1 MCPARQ
7 GGAVATLLVARIEQL
22 ELRQPR
28 FVIVCAG
35 FRSPLPTNPSLRW
48 SRAERLGAAGGRLT
62 TPALIMVGQHD
73 TVTPEPQACMLAAL
87 FDDAEVRVMPG
98 GGHAM
103 PQRPADL
110 EAIAAFVR
118 KFEPPPPAL

>member
-1 MCPARQ
+1 M
-7 GGAVATLLVARIEQL
+7 
-22 ELRQPR
+22 PR
-28 FVIVCAG
+28 FVILCAG
-35 FRSPLPTNPSLRW
+35 FRTPFPNNPSLRW
-48 SRAERLGAAGGRLT
+48 GREELIGASGGRLI

-73 TVTPEPQACMLAAL
+73 TITPESQARLLAAL

-110 EAIAAFVR
+110 EAIAAYVR
-118 KFEPPPPAL
+118 RFESGG